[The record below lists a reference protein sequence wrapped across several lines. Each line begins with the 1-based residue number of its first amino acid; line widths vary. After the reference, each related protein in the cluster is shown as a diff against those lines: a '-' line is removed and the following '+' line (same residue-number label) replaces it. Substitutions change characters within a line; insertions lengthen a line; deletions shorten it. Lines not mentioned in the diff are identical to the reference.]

1 MNNVVLSTKYPIFA
15 EKLTKL
21 GYNVISSEQLSQLI
35 PYEQDHAD
43 IQCLIL
49 DNTAFILREC
59 TTLAERLKPLCN
71 VVLTADDIGA
81 EYPKNVRLNT
91 AVIGKNVIAR
101 LDSLDNRVKSYCQSH
116 GYRLINV
123 RQGYAGCSCAVVSD
137 HALITADNGVFNSL
151 KEYKIDVLRIEQG
164 RVSLKGVDYGFIG
177 GASGLD
183 IRSDKRILYF
193 TGDIKRHPSGS
204 DIEEFC
210 KLHDTEIW
218 CLTDAELTDIGGMI
232 FC

>member
-71 VVLTADDIGA
+71 VVLTVDDIGA
-81 EYPKNVRLNT
+81 EYPKNVRLNA
-91 AVIGKNVIAR
+91 AVVGKNVVAR
-101 LDSLDNRVKSYCQSH
+101 LDSLDAHVKSYCQSH

-123 RQGYAGCSCAVVSD
+123 RQGYAGCSCAIVSD
-137 HALITADNGVFNSL
+137 NALITADNGIFSSL
-151 KEYKIDVLRIEQG
+151 KEYNIDVLKIEQG
-164 RVSLKGVDYGFIG
+164 RVALKGADYGFIG

-183 IRSDKRILYF
+183 IRNGKRILYF
-193 TGDIKRHPSGS
+193 TGDINRHPSSGE
-204 DIEEFC
+204 IKEFC